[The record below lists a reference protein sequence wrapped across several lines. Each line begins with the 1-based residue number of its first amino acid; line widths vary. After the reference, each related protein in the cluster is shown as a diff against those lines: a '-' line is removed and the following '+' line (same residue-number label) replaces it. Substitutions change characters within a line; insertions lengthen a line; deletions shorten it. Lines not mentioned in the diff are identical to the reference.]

1 MSRWSLSVS
10 LLVSLL
16 LATLNVQAQANDNV
30 RDLEFVVS
38 VPSVERL
45 RGILLVAV
53 DQTLEKTP
61 DLVPDITGESL
72 GAVKVT
78 VFDQNE
84 DNADVRPDVCA
95 ELRKKERAERREFA
109 AGLRAL
115 PPRVYSCAPNGQLSV
130 SAPVTPND
138 SMFSLLWGMHQSNN
152 IDMNMPE
159 AWGLT
164 TGNSSVVI
172 AVIDTGVDYTHP
184 DLSANMWRNPG
195 ETAGNGIDDD
205 GNGVID
211 DVYGFNSITNGGD
224 PKDDHGHGS
233 HCSGTIA
240 GVGNNGTGVV
250 GVSWNAKI
258 MAVKFLASNGS
269 GNLFDA
275 IESID
280 YVTNMK
286 NRGVNV
292 VLSNNSW
299 GGGGFWTPLRDA
311 IVRHSN
317 AGLLF
322 VAAAGNSSTNTDVS
336 PSYPGGYDVG
346 NVVSVAAIDQNGALA
361 YFSNYGATTVD
372 IAAPGVMIQSTAPN
386 GGYQY
391 MSGTSMAA
399 PHISGALGLLI
410 GRTPGLAMSQYIN
423 LLYQTGKP
431 LASLN
436 GKVATGKIADVFAML
451 NGASPATPTPV
462 PTPTRTP
469 TPGPPTPTPTATAT
483 PTVTP
488 TPTLTRTPTA
498 TPTPKPYN
506 ISGRVVDTNG
516 VGVTGAL
523 VTFVSNRGQIIV
535 AQSGAGG
542 NYVIANLLG
551 PTSYTAS
558 VSAAG
563 KSFSPYSGTL
573 PETTTVNFVAI
584 EQSYTVSGQVVSPT
598 GQFLANIQ
606 VRLVESNAVV
616 ITDSTGK
623 FSFNLSR
630 DSEYH
635 IQLVSP
641 SYDLYPSEMVGVV
654 MGDVKRL
661 SVGRTG

>member
-1 MSRWSLSVS
+1 MSRLSR
-10 LLVSLL
+10 LVSFVALL
-16 LATLNVQAQANDNV
+16 LFTSTNIQAQALDNS
-30 RDLEFVVS
+30 RDPEFVVS
-38 VPSVERL
+38 VPSVQRL

-53 DQTLEKTP
+53 DETLEKTP
-61 DLVPDITGESL
+61 DLIPDITGESL

-78 VFDQNE
+78 IFDQNE

-95 ELRKKERAERREFA
+95 ELRKKERAERKEFA

-115 PPRVYSCAPNGQLSV
+115 PPRVYSCAPNGLLSV

-138 SMFSLLWGMHQSNN
+138 SMFPLLWGMNQSND

-159 AWGLT
+159 AWGLA

-184 DLSANMWRNPG
+184 DLAVNMWRNPG

-205 GNGVID
+205 GNGVVD
-211 DVYGFNSITNGGD
+211 DVYGFNAITNGGD
-224 PKDDHGHGS
+224 PKDDQGHGS
-233 HCSGTIA
+233 HCAGTIS

-250 GVSWNAKI
+250 GVNWNAKI
-258 MAVKFLASNGS
+258 MAVKFLGSNGN

-292 VLSNNSW
+292 VLSSNSW
-299 GGGGFWTPLRDA
+299 GGGAFWSPLRDA

-322 VAAAGNSSTNTDVS
+322 VAAAGNESTNSDVS
-336 PSYPGGYDVG
+336 PSYPGSYDVG

-361 YFSNYGATTVD
+361 YFSNYGATSVD
-372 IAAPGVMIQSTAPN
+372 IAAPGVMIQSTALN

-410 GRTPGLAMSQYIN
+410 GRSPGLAMSQYIN

-431 LASLN
+431 LASLS
-436 GKVATGKIADVFAML
+436 GKVASGKIADVYAML
-451 NGASPATPTPV
+451 NGASPVTPTPA
-462 PTPTRTP
+462 PTPTRIP
-469 TPGPPTPTPTATAT
+469 TPGPPTPTPAPTAT
-483 PTVTP
+483 PTITP
-488 TPTLTRTPTA
+488 TPTVTRTPTA

-506 ISGRVVDTNG
+506 VSGRVVDANG
-516 VGVTGAL
+516 VGITGAL
-523 VTFVSNRGQIIV
+523 VTFVSNRGQTIV

-558 VSAAG
+558 VSGAG

-573 PETTTVNFVAI
+573 PEATTVNFVAI
-584 EQSYTVSGQVVSPT
+584 DQSYTVSGQVVSPT

-606 VRLVESNAVV
+606 VRLVESNVVV
-616 ITDSTGK
+616 ITDSSGK
-623 FSFNLSR
+623 FSFSLPR
-630 DSEYH
+630 DSAYH

-641 SYDLYPSEMVGVV
+641 SYDLYPSEMVGVM

-661 SVGRTG
+661 AVGRMG